1 MDTQVQEILQKCTV
15 EGMVVKLPPGNL
27 DRNLYMKVAKA
38 LEGIGGKWKGAKIM
52 GFVFP
57 VDPTEMLNEIAGG
70 KKINLKKDFQFF
82 ATPPALCDKIVS
94 MASIN
99 EKHSIL
105 EPSAGDGAI
114 VKAIN
119 REIPNKIV
127 DCFELMG
134 VNRTILEKNPNVN
147 LIGNDFITEQVDRK
161 YDRIIANPPFTNNQ
175 DIDHLYKM
183 YDCLKDGGRVVCITS
198 THWQNSSN
206 KKETEFR
213 KWLTNKGA
221 KTEDVS
227 SGQFKESGT
236 MVPTVI
242 IVINK

>member
-15 EGMVVKLPPGNL
+15 EGMVVKLPAGQL
-27 DRNLYMKVAKA
+27 DRALYVKVSKA

-82 ATPPALCDKIVS
+82 ATPSRLCDKIVS
-94 MASIN
+94 LANIN

-114 VKAIN
+114 VKAIA

-134 VNRTILEKNPNVN
+134 VNRMLLEKNPNVN

-161 YDRIIANPPFTNNQ
+161 YDRIIANPPFTNNS
-175 DIDHLYKM
+175 DIQHLYKM

-198 THWQNSSN
+198 MHWKNSSN
-206 KKETEFR
+206 KIETEFR
-213 KWLTNKGA
+213 KWLDKKNA
-221 KTEDVS
+221 ITEDVDA
-227 SGQFKESGT
+227 GEFKESGT

>member
-1 MDTQVQEILQKCTV
+1 MDTQLQEILQKCTV
-15 EGMVVKLPPGNL
+15 EGMVVKLPEGQL
-27 DRNLYMKVAKA
+27 ERTMYVKVSKS
-38 LEGIGGKWKGAKIM
+38 LEGIGGKWNKKSM
-52 GFVFP
+52 GFIFP

-70 KKINLKKDFQFF
+70 KKINLQKQFQFF
-82 ATPPALCDKIVS
+82 ATPSRLCDKIVS
-94 MASIN
+94 LANIN

-114 VKAIN
+114 VKAIA

-134 VNRTILEKNPNVN
+134 VNRMILEKNPNVN

-161 YDRIIANPPFTNNQ
+161 YDRIIANPPFKGNQ
-175 DIDHLYKM
+175 DIEHLYKM
-183 YDCLKDGGRVVCITS
+183 YDCLKEGGRVVCITS
-198 THWQNSSN
+198 THWKNSSN

-213 KWLTNKGA
+213 KWLDKKSA
-221 KTEDVS
+221 ITEDVDA
-227 SGQFKESGT
+227 GEFKESGT

-242 IVINK
+242 IMIVK